1 MTPTISGAA
10 PALLTPLLAFL
21 PLIVAWLAL
30 VLLAWTAESWLT
42 PRPRAVLKRTFSANS
57 AHALVLLSSMG
68 FLMTITAR
76 AGLSAGLAF
85 AVVMLLVLVNQDK
98 QESLREPFL
107 ACDFVYFLDV
117 IRHHKLFL
125 PYFGY
130 GKAVVLALGMV
141 AVVSVWWFLEPALV
155 LLPDALGYWPVRL
168 FGLALGVGMG
178 WVAILLAT
186 RLSRGI
192 SFNPSTDLKQLG
204 LMAMLA
210 AYRMAAVRPR
220 IDVGLVLN
228 KGPYASLSNANRR
241 PIRTHAPGQS
251 GAPLVICLQVESFA
265 DFRRT
270 YADQHSKGIDHFELP
285 AWDQLCQEAWVSGL
299 LTVPAFGANTVRSEF
314 EFLMGVPVT
323 QMGVDGFEPY
333 QWIARQKQPCFD
345 SALPA
350 ALARCGYSTHFMH
363 PYAMAF
369 YQRDRVLPKLGFELF
384 NDIKSF
390 ETSPEKQAFDAAKSV
405 NATGGSEYITDV
417 VLGRSILKKIRDLDL
432 DLDRDQ
438 PAFIHAVTMQGHG
451 PYVALGSP
459 HTPEALIEGYL
470 ACLRDTDRMLCELR
484 SALKAMSRQAVLCVF
499 GDHVPILPAVYNAW
513 GLPDGKTDYLIW
525 RNGSPEDGRR
535 TDYACHELGTQVLKA
550 AGFTLDG

>member
-1 MTPTISGAA
+1 MTPTISVAT

-21 PLIVAWLAL
+21 ALTVAWLVL
-30 VLLAWTAESWLT
+30 VVLAWLAERWLT
-42 PRPRAVLKRTFSANS
+42 PRPRTVLKRTVTAN
-57 AHALVLLSSMG
+57 ATHALVLLSSIG
-68 FLMTITAR
+68 FLTVFTSRPGI
-76 AGLSAGLAF
+76 SAGLTL
-85 AVVMLLVLVNQDK
+85 AVVVLLVLVNQDK

-117 IRHHKLFL
+117 IRHHKLYL

-130 GKAVVLALGMV
+130 GKAVVLTMGFL
-141 AVVSVWWFLEPALV
+141 AVVSLWWLIEAPLV
-155 LLPDALGYWPVRL
+155 LLTDALAYWPVRL
-168 FGLALGVGMG
+168 LGLALGVVAG
-178 WVAILLAT
+178 WVAISLAT
-186 RLSRGI
+186 RLSRDL
-192 SFNPSTDLKQLG
+192 SLNPTTDLKHLG

-210 AYRMAAVRPR
+210 AYRMAAVRPQV
-220 IDVGLVLN
+220 DVGSLLN
-228 KGPYASLSNANRR
+228 KGPFTRLSKTNGR
-241 PIRTHAPGQS
+241 PIEIPGPEHT
-251 GAPLVICLQVESFA
+251 GTPLVICLQVESFA

-270 YADQHSKGIDHFELP
+270 YAKHHSEWPKDFELP
-285 AWDQLCQEAWVSGL
+285 AWDQLCQEAWASGL

-350 ALARCGYSTHFMH
+350 ALVRCGYSTHFMH

-369 YQRDRVLPKLGFELF
+369 YQRDRVLPKLGFEVF
-384 NDIKSF
+384 DDIKSF
-390 ETSPEKQAFDAAKSV
+390 ETSPEKQPFDAA
-405 NATGGSEYITDV
+405 NGGLAAVGCEYITDV
-417 VLGRSILKKIRDLDL
+417 VLGRSILKKIRDLD
-432 DLDRDQ
+432 RDQ
-438 PAFIHAVTMQGHG
+438 PAYIHAVTMQGHG
-451 PYVALGSP
+451 PYVSLGSP
-459 HTPEALIEGYL
+459 QTPAALIKGYL

-484 SALKAMSRQAVLCVF
+484 LALKAMNRPVVLCVF
-499 GDHVPILPAVYNAW
+499 GDHVPILPAVYDAW

-525 RNGSPEDGRR
+525 RNGPLDEGRR